1 MFKKLIATAAL
12 ATALS
17 VTGQAGAITIDDASY
32 TGAGCIGAASCVIGG
47 ATLTAGPAGATFSE
61 QNFGGAQG
69 LGINFVVTGG
79 ARDLEI
85 QGDPTGSTP
94 EEVAISFATA
104 QVVNEI
110 QLAHFYNPVHF
121 PPNEPA
127 EIANLFH
134 DAILATLQVLDDSG
148 NFIAVG
154 FDPGATFTQLDTTA
168 GLWRILNPFGST
180 AITSLVFQA
189 ANTPTAT
196 DNSDYTIALVETS
209 DVAVPEP
216 TTLGL
221 LGIGLIGLGLVGR
234 RFRRSAV
241 ANK

>member
-12 ATALS
+12 ATTLG
-17 VTGQAGAITIDDASY
+17 VTGQAEAVVIDPTTY
-32 TGAGCIGAASCVIGG
+32 GGCIGLAACVIGD

-69 LGINFVVTGG
+69 LGINFITTGA
-79 ARDLEI
+79 ARDLEL
-85 QGDPTGSTP
+85 QGDPTGAATP
-94 EEVAISFATA
+94 EQVAISFATA
-104 QVVNEI
+104 QVINEI

-121 PPNEPA
+121 GASEPA
-127 EIANLFH
+127 EIAQIFH
-134 DAILATLQVLDDSG
+134 DAVLATLQVFDDSG
-148 NFIAVG
+148 GFLAVG
-154 FDPGATFTQLDTTA
+154 FDPGATFTQVDITA
-168 GLWRILNPFGST
+168 GLWSILNPFGNT
-180 AITSLVFQA
+180 AVSSLVFQA
-189 ANTPTAT
+189 ANTPTDT

-234 RFRRSAV
+234 RRRRST
-241 ANK
+241 NS